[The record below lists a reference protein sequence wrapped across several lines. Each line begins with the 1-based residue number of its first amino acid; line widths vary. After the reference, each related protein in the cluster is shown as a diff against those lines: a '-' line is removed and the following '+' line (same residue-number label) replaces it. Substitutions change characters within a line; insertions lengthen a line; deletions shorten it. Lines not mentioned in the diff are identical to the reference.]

1 MRYILFLFIL
11 FLVSVSN
18 GQNVTFKLT
27 GNIINKSN
35 ARILYIGTTTT
46 SDSIEIQNDNSFS
59 YIGNLKNPE
68 MIFFFTDKSYV
79 GNFWASN
86 GDINIQLE
94 DEILPSTKSNG
105 KVSIKIK
112 SIKGPYETIAFNNIR
127 DSLGRIYLKYKSLPQ
142 NDDLNKKNEIS
153 GLVSEFVNKNPNSY
167 MSPLIVRIY
176 DLPTND
182 KIALLKI
189 MSNNSDTTALNFL
202 RTTIQRKIL
211 TEKGIK
217 VENFT
222 QKMVNG
228 KPFDLYSVKNK
239 FILLEFWSSSCAP
252 CRANNPNWKK
262 LYAEY
267 HQRGLEIVGISLDS
281 NLSDWK
287 NAIKN
292 DGLPW
297 INVSDLLG
305 FKNIV
310 AQKFLIDFI
319 PLNILLDETYS
330 IVSFNISPSDLG
342 DMINKSISK

>member
-1 MRYILFLFIL
+1 
-11 FLVSVSN
+11 
-18 GQNVTFKLT
+18 
-27 GNIINKSN
+27 
-35 ARILYIGTTTT
+35 
-46 SDSIEIQNDNSFS
+46 
-59 YIGNLKNPE
+59 
-68 MIFFFTDKSYV
+68 
-79 GNFWASN
+79 
-86 GDINIQLE
+86 
-94 DEILPSTKSNG
+94 
-105 KVSIKIK
+105 
-112 SIKGPYETIAFNNIR
+112 
-127 DSLGRIYLKYKSLPQ
+127 
-142 NDDLNKKNEIS
+142 
-153 GLVSEFVNKNPNSY
+153 
-167 MSPLIVRIY
+167 
-176 DLPTND
+176 
-182 KIALLKI
+182 

-228 KPFDLYSVKNK
+228 KTFDLYSVKNK

-262 LYAEY
+262 IYAEY
-267 HQRGLEIVGISLDS
+267 HQKGLEIVGISLDS

-305 FKNIV
+305 FNNIV
-310 AQKFLIDFI
+310 AQNFLIDFI
-319 PLNILLDETYS
+319 PLNILLDEKYS
-330 IVSFNISPSDLG
+330 IISFNISPSDLG